1 MARKKKRSRR
11 RQSFSILNAL
21 EAYAYA
27 TIMTEGVAGT
37 SPIGFITGEGDLGM
51 SVTTTGGDSWRG
63 SQTLSTEMVGAGEIS
78 LADLA
83 KEPGMALTTM
93 SANFQNN
100 LLPMAIAGVTTR
112 IGFKFGKRLLRG
124 PISSVNRNIIKPAL
138 GAGIRL

>member
-100 LLPMAIAGVTTR
+100 LP
-112 IGFKFGKRLLRG
+112 
-124 PISSVNRNIIKPAL
+124 SIIN
-138 GAGIRL
+138 